1 MAKLGRGSIDR
12 LSDAIMEE
20 LKDYAYVANTAVD
33 KAVVDTAK
41 ELSGKVQAE
50 APVKNGAYKSQ
61 ISYEESGKKGKAGA
75 RVFVDGDRYRIA
87 HLLEKGHK
95 THASASGGRK
105 AFVDPSPPSGHWKP
119 ADDQA
124 PEILV
129 RKIKENLK

>member
-1 MAKLGRGSIDR
+1 MAKLGRVSIDR

-50 APVKNGAYKSQ
+50 APVKTGTYKGQ

-87 HLLEKGHK
+87 HLLEKGHRIVDVNHRLHGTTKPIPHIAYGEALAQRRLPELIEEEMRK
-95 THASASGGRK
+95 T
-105 AFVDPSPPSGHWKP
+105 
-119 ADDQA
+119 
-124 PEILV
+124 
-129 RKIKENLK
+129 